1 MALPYI
7 IAIALVIIWLASNN
21 PSAIPPI

>member
-7 IAIALVIIWLASNN
+7 IAIALVIIWLASNS